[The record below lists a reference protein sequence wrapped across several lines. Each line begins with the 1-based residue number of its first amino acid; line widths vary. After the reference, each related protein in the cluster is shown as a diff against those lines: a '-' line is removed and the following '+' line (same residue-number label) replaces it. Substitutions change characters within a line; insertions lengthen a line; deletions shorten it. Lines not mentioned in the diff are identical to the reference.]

1 MANTKSIGVAFED
14 QNIIGADTVSATTV
28 SATTVSGTNLSGA
41 DIYASD
47 EIGYAATAQSTVT
60 QLTDKSTGVT
70 INASAGQITMSNA
83 ALTAT
88 TNVAFT
94 MTNNKIS
101 AKDLVIVNVAGG
113 VASNVTYNCWV
124 SGHTAGS
131 CAFVLRNI
139 SAGSL
144 SEAVVL
150 NFAVIHC
157 V

>member
-1 MANTKSIGVAFED
+1 MGNTKPIGVAYSD
-14 QNIIGADTVSATTV
+14 QDIIGADTLNATTV
-28 SATTVSGTNLSGA
+28 SADNISGT

-47 EIGYAATAQSTVT
+47 EIGYTAAAQGAVT

-83 ALTAT
+83 TLNAT
-88 TNVAFT
+88 TNVSFT

-101 AKDLVIVNVAGG
+101 AKDVVIVNVAGG

-139 SAGSL
+139 SAGNL

>member
-1 MANTKSIGVAFED
+1 MGNTKPIGVAYED
-14 QNIIGADTVSATTV
+14 QDISGAD
-28 SATTVSGTNLSGA
+28 NLSA
-41 DIYASD
+41 VDIYASD
-47 EIGYAATAQSTVT
+47 EIGYTAAAQGAVT

-83 ALTAT
+83 TLNAT
-88 TNVAFT
+88 TNVSFT

-101 AKDLVIVNVAGG
+101 AKDVVIVNVAGG

-139 SAGSL
+139 SAGNL